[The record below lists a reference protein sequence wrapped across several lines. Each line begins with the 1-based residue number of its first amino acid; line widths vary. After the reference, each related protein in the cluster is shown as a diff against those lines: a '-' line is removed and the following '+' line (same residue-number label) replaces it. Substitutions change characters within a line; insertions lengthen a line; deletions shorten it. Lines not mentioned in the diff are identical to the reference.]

1 MKKYYVT
8 MEKEQHGVIDG
19 VYLLKTDDEDEAIKE
34 ARYFSSRTSDK
45 SAKVE
50 IRMYKEDIEDESCDC
65 FDYDTLD
72 FQQEEEPDRIEDI
85 ESSAAALYDGGWRAE
100 DRDQLIEEYN
110 LHPDDAD
117 AICEKLA
124 EYEDSE
130 NE

>member
-72 FQQEEEPDRIEDI
+72 LLALNYYGRPDFYWIIADFNGIKDPFIDLPKKFKTIRIPTLTQI
-85 ESSAAALYDGGWRAE
+85 YYGS
-100 DRDQLIEEYN
+100 
-110 LHPDDAD
+110 
-117 AICEKLA
+117 
-124 EYEDSE
+124 
-130 NE
+130 